1 ELCHLATANLEFG
14 TRKSSW
20 GSSTQWVQLAGH
32 EGSVISN
39 GFGSVLKQYS
49 AHEARC
55 LRELQSDRLSSYVP
69 TYQGDVMFNGKCYI
83 QMCDLLF
90 NLASPSVMDCKMGQ
104 RTYVED
110 EVCQSA
116 EEVRLRPD
124 LYCKM
129 VKIDPLAPTPEEHFV
144 RAVTKLRYMQWRE
157 SITSTTDYG
166 FRIEAIKKS
175 DDATQRSFKQCRSW
189 VQIRYLFM
197 DFVRSDRL
205 VVERYLSELIRLRE
219 ALTTSE
225 FFRQHEVIGSSLLFA
240 HDSLGSVH
248 VWMIDFGKTTQLPH
262 DVTIDHRTKW
272 CLGNHEDG
280 YLVGV
285 DNLILLFRELLRA
298 TSDQALCYKNIV

>member
-1 ELCHLATANLEFG
+1 
-14 TRKSSW
+14 
-20 GSSTQWVQLAGH
+20 
-32 EGSVISN
+32 
-39 GFGSVLKQYS
+39 
-49 AHEARC
+49 
-55 LRELQSDRLSSYVP
+55 
-69 TYQGDVMFNGKCYI
+69 
-83 QMCDLLF
+83 MCDLLF

-110 EVCQSA
+110 EVCQNA
-116 EEVRLRPD
+116 DGLCLRSD
-124 LYCKM
+124 LYIKM
-129 VKIDPLAPTPEEHFV
+129 MEIDPLAPTAEEHFV

-175 DDATQRSFKQCRSW
+175 DDAAQRSFKQCRSW
-189 VQIRYLFM
+189 TQIRHLFM

-219 ALTTSE
+219 ALSSSE

-248 VWMIDFGKTTQLPH
+248 VWMIDFGKTIRLPH
-262 DVTIDHRTKW
+262 DVLIDHRTKW
-272 CLGNHEDG
+272 FLGNHEDG